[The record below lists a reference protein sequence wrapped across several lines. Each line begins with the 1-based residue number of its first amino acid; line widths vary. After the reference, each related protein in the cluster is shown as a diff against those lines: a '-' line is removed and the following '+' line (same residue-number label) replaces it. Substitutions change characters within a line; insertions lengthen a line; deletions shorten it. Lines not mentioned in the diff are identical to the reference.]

1 MSRVSRAVVVLALAL
16 ALPAVAP
23 LAAQQS
29 PIIAVE
35 DLLLAAD
42 RMRADR
48 WYPEERGAGDA
59 QAGRHN
65 RAADLDL
72 LVLASKHP
80 QTNLRYFAVRE
91 FGRFETP
98 ENVTFLA
105 TFLDDSAPV
114 VRVAAADALVQSLID
129 HPEARAEATF
139 AIAAI
144 EERLKR
150 EVLSP
155 TRGDLWIRL
164 AELPL
169 PASVA
174 KRYER
179 EWIAEIQQMRD
190 RRFDAAEA
198 LVRLFRTDGTRRA
211 DPSSEDAVLAWT
223 RAGLQQRDSGNVRVG
238 FEIRGSVIQFL
249 RILEGMR
256 ANNDAI
262 AIDAARFTCAA
273 FGSPCG
279 DDIREFGVRALNPH
293 NATHLFPLELSAK
306 DRSFLTAANMA
317 VRKLIQAPD
326 VPLCR
331 VLALADGLPSELD
344 VIDALGTAKPERFK
358 DCGEWDPTLYLQ
370 VEAQVLAAV
379 SKFPDW
385 VVPMSALE
393 AFARRL
399 VADKG
404 KGERLETLRRLN
416 TEVASRHLQWQVRAA
431 SARVAA
437 LIDDVALL
445 AQLVTDEHPNVL
457 TEVIRS
463 LVALKNPMVYGV
475 ALEALEFSDPQLLIT
490 AANALAGI
498 PQPEAARAPL
508 FDALERLTFEE
519 SDTSRRARMALIERI
534 AAVIA
539 PQAPDADVWV
549 SRLRAY
555 QSDFDPPVA
564 EAVAKAIGTITGTPG
579 LARPTRRPG
588 HQPSATAL
596 TSIPP
601 CISLQVEGATREFVV
616 VFDRLL
622 APIAIARVMG
632 MLGTWQGTTLH
643 RVNENI
649 AIGGSIAGHD
659 EGGIPRFIRDEVG
672 ANLSGAQLVLVAH
685 ERDTADGRLG
695 LRFVDNPSQLRRE
708 TVLGRVLHAEPVM
721 PGARITKATTEVP
734 EEYRRTVCA
743 PNLRGIP
750 IVR

>member
-1 MSRVSRAVVVLALAL
+1 MSRVIRAFVALAL
-16 ALPAVAP
+16 VLPMAAP
-23 LAAQQS
+23 LGAQQAPVIS
-29 PIIAVE
+29 VE
-35 DLLLAAD
+35 ELLLAAD

-48 WYPEERGAGDA
+48 WYPEERGVGDA
-59 QAGRHN
+59 QAGRLN

-80 QTNLRYFAVRE
+80 QNDLRYFAVRE

-105 TFLDDSAPV
+105 TFLDDAAPV

-129 HPEARAEATF
+129 HPDARAEAAF

-169 PASVA
+169 TASAA

-179 EWIAEIQQMRD
+179 EWIAEIQQMRNL
-190 RRFDAAEA
+190 RFDAAEA
-198 LVRLFRTDGTRRA
+198 LVRLFRADGSRLA
-211 DPSSEDAVLAWT
+211 DPSSEDAVLSWT
-223 RAGLQQRDSGNVRVG
+223 RTGLQQRDAGNVRVG
-238 FEIRGSVIQFL
+238 LQIRGSVIQFL

-262 AIDAARFTCAA
+262 AIEAARFTCAA
-273 FGSPCG
+273 SGSPCG

-306 DRSFLTAANMA
+306 DRSFPTAANMA
-317 VRKLIQAPD
+317 IRKLIQAPA

-331 VLALADGLPSELD
+331 VLDLADRLVAELD
-344 VIDALGTAKPERFK
+344 VIEALGTAKPERFK
-358 DCGEWDPTLYLQ
+358 DCGEWNPTLYLQ

-385 VVPMSALE
+385 VAPMSALE
-393 AFARRL
+393 AFARRV
-399 VADKG
+399 VADEE

-416 TEVASRHLQWQVRAA
+416 TEVASKHLQWEVRAA
-431 SARVAA
+431 SARVAT
-437 LIDDVALL
+437 LIEDTALL
-445 AQLVTDEHPNVL
+445 AALVTDEHPNVL

-463 LVALKNPMVYGV
+463 LVALKHPMVYGV
-475 ALEALEFSDPQLLIT
+475 ALEALEFSDPQLLLT
-490 AANALAGI
+490 AANALAGM
-498 PQPEAARAPL
+498 PQPEAARELL
-508 FDALERLTFEE
+508 FDALDRLTAEKT
-519 SDTSRRARMALIERI
+519 DTSRRVRIALIERI

-549 SRLRAY
+549 SRLRAF

-588 HQPSATAL
+588 AQPAANAIS
-596 TSIPP
+596 SIPP
-601 CISLQVEGATREFVV
+601 CISLHVEGAMREFVV
-616 VFDRLL
+616 VFDRLV
-622 APIAIARVMG
+622 APIAIARVVA
-632 MLGTWQGTTLH
+632 MLGNWQGTTLH

-649 AIGGSIAGHD
+649 AIGGNIAGHD
-659 EGGIPRFIRDEVG
+659 EGGIARFIRDEVG

-721 PGARITKATTEVP
+721 PGAKITKATLEVP
-734 EEYRRTVCA
+734 EEYRLGICSPR
-743 PNLRGIP
+743 NRGIP
-750 IVR
+750 VVR